1 MDYCELKNSDIK
13 GVYKDTMLIARQY
26 ALGDIA
32 RILQS
37 VTEKAMDELGI
48 GYYFLKAKNLIW
60 VICLLASK
68 GCRKKVRLW
77 KSILGQGRIDLECI
91 LGDMPCFLPKANA

>member
-60 VICLLASK
+60 VICFLDI
-68 GCRKKVRLW
+68 
-77 KSILGQGRIDLECI
+77 SIKR
-91 LGDMPCFLPKANA
+91 MPEEGEVMEIYSWPGKNRFGMYSRACLKNI